1 MTDAYRA
8 VELAEAPRVR
18 SEKSGTETVD
28 LTTDLGLAEMRAR
41 VWFLEPGN
49 TRKPL
54 HRHATQEELYVVLEG
69 PGRLR
74 VGDETLDVPTDAA
87 VRVPPETPRQLLNDT
102 DRPHVWLVVGAPP
115 VEHDGRPLETP

>member
-8 VELAEAPRVR
+8 VELAGARRVR
-18 SEKSGTETVD
+18 SEKSDTETVD
-28 LTTDLGLAEMRAR
+28 LTAALALEAMRAR

-49 TRKPL
+49 ERKPL
-54 HRHATQEELYVVLEG
+54 HRHATQEELYYALEG

-74 VGDETLDVPTDAA
+74 VGDETLDVPTDTA
-87 VRVPPETPRQLLNDT
+87 VRVPPETPRKLLNDT

-115 VEHDGRPLETP
+115 VEHDGRPIEEP